1 MDLSNF
7 TEDDITCAW
16 LLLNSRLAV
25 ADIRIN
31 KNCVENF
38 QYPLNVIVKMA
49 VVYDIHIDNAKY
61 IKEYNDVYNAMEEVL
76 SIYEEW
82 FDSLSNL
89 SKDIIITSYRD
100 NKPLSSLLD
109 KINIGII
116 NEARLSSIENK
127 MLYNLK
133 KLLYDKL
140 TIFIDSYLINKD
152 MINDDARQF
161 LETDIWFVI
170 YEKDMCILLN
180 SEGFNTAGDI
190 YLKDTDKDY
199 LTNIIKYAKA
209 EIHHALTRILS
220 RKEYSESIVT
230 RIKEK
235 YIDMSSKNPHLF

>member
-1 MDLSNF
+1 
-7 TEDDITCAW
+7 
-16 LLLNSRLAV
+16 
-25 ADIRIN
+25 
-31 KNCVENF
+31 
-38 QYPLNVIVKMA
+38 
-49 VVYDIHIDNAKY
+49 
-61 IKEYNDVYNAMEEVL
+61 MEEVL

-100 NKPLSSLLD
+100 NKPLSSLID
-109 KINIGII
+109 KININII

-133 KLLYDKL
+133 RLLYDKL
-140 TIFIDSYLINKD
+140 TIFIDSYLISKD
-152 MINDDARQF
+152 MINDETRQF

-199 LTNIIKYAKA
+199 LTNIINYAKA

-220 RKEYSESIVT
+220 RKEYSESIVS

-235 YIDMSSKNPHLF
+235 YIDMSSKNPSYSSIYIREEL